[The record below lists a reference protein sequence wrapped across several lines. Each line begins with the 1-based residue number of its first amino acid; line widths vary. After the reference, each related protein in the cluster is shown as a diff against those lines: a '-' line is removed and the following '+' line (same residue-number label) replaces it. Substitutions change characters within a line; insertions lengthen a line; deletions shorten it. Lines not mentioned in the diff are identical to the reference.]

1 MEQSLF
7 ASVTT
12 IIAAVALAL
21 GPGLDTRSAAPR
33 AAADM
38 AISGTIEESRALSPE
53 VFIGRVAP
61 QDSNLDFSD
70 VDMSGLIRYYRVDIE
85 TSLKG
90 EARGRVKLAVGPI
103 DGSPEE
109 YEGDPVVFGG
119 RYLFAAQLPEDDE
132 FYWIDEGVDSLAIAN
147 DEEEAAAVARYRFL
161 IAQLPPAADP
171 DAEPCYW
178 LMEGPTLTI
187 DRAEGKAGQSIRV
200 RASEVSG
207 PEVYVYWNGLDDR
220 VGEGKVNADCTTTV
234 QIAIPADAT
243 PGEHRVMLLD
253 GGGWQADAF
262 F

>member
-1 MEQSLF
+1 MEQSLV

-70 VDMSGLIRYYRVDIE
+70 VDMSGFIRYYRVDIE

-103 DGSPEE
+103 VGSPEE

-119 RYLFAAQLPEDDE
+119 RY
-132 FYWIDEGVDSLAIAN
+132 
-147 DEEEAAAVARYRFL
+147 
-161 IAQLPPAADP
+161 
-171 DAEPCYW
+171 
-178 LMEGPTLTI
+178 
-187 DRAEGKAGQSIRV
+187 
-200 RASEVSG
+200 
-207 PEVYVYWNGLDDR
+207 
-220 VGEGKVNADCTTTV
+220 
-234 QIAIPADAT
+234 
-243 PGEHRVMLLD
+243 
-253 GGGWQADAF
+253 
-262 F
+262 